1 MNLQQ
6 FVYKHYS
13 GYKNAIVLVK
23 ENDKVMCLINTI
35 SAPFSTDKLLESYQ
49 WLESIELQRI
59 TKYKMPEL
67 VEIANKFNVSL
78 LQESGKKKIKAQLYQ
93 DIFNKIN

>member
-1 MNLQQ
+1 
-6 FVYKHYS
+6 
-13 GYKNAIVLVK
+13 
-23 ENDKVMCLINTI
+23 MCLINTI
-35 SAPFSTDKLLESYQ
+35 SAPFSSDKLVESSE
-49 WLESIELQRI
+49 WVESIELQRI

-78 LQESGKKKIKAQLYQ
+78 LQQNGKKKIKAQLYQ